1 MVRKGKVIVTGFG
14 VILLLAL
21 FLVLLLVSSCKK
33 AETPASP
40 TEEETT
46 AVSPVT
52 TEEISQEQEE
62 VPGGPYSPY
71 DGKEV
76 DQDISN
82 LRPLAIIVENLP
94 VARPQSGLTK
104 ASVVYEI
111 VSEGGITRYVV
122 IYGPNINPEIIGPV
136 RSARPYYVEIAHSFD
151 ALFASFGGSE
161 QAVKVIDYLEIPDID
176 AIRTGAPHW
185 RDQSR
190 SAPNNAYM
198 NANKLRAF
206 AENKG
211 YSLSGGR
218 SPFLFKEDA
227 PEEGSGEPD
236 TIVVNFSQPSFQ
248 AKFVYNLEGND
259 YLKYV
264 AGNPHVDRETGEQIR
279 VKNVIVQITDIVNV
293 GGEPGHVAVRT
304 TGEGQAFYFLDG
316 KGISGTWRREGVDD
330 PFAYLDQDGA
340 PVKFNRGQIW
350 VCFVPSEENLAAT
363 SLGD

>member
-21 FLVLLLVSSCKK
+21 FLVLMLVSSCKK
-33 AETPASP
+33 SETPASP

-136 RSARPYYVEIAHSFD
+136 
-151 ALFASFGGSE
+151 
-161 QAVKVIDYLEIPDID
+161 
-176 AIRTGAPHW
+176 
-185 RDQSR
+185 
-190 SAPNNAYM
+190 
-198 NANKLRAF
+198 
-206 AENKG
+206 
-211 YSLSGGR
+211 
-218 SPFLFKEDA
+218 
-227 PEEGSGEPD
+227 
-236 TIVVNFSQPSFQ
+236 
-248 AKFVYNLEGND
+248 
-259 YLKYV
+259 
-264 AGNPHVDRETGEQIR
+264 
-279 VKNVIVQITDIVNV
+279 
-293 GGEPGHVAVRT
+293 
-304 TGEGQAFYFLDG
+304 
-316 KGISGTWRREGVDD
+316 
-330 PFAYLDQDGA
+330 
-340 PVKFNRGQIW
+340 
-350 VCFVPSEENLAAT
+350 
-363 SLGD
+363 